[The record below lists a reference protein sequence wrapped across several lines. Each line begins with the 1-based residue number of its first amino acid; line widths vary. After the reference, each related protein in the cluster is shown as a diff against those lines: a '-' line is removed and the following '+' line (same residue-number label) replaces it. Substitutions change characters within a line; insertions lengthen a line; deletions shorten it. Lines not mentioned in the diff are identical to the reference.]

1 MRNSIRITVL
11 FLTNYLLCCSFIV
24 HAESLYQEKT
34 FRPIASDNRAFR
46 VGDVL
51 TVQVFENSSASTNSD
66 TTTRRKNSI
75 SAGIQHDL
83 GSTHGFGLDANGDF
97 DGGGR
102 TQRNGKLLAQL
113 SVNVV
118 EIFANGDMNIQGDQ
132 QLSINNEQ
140 QKIKLEGRVRQQD
153 ISDSNI
159 VLSTRIADAKITY
172 LGDGDLSERQK
183 RGWWRKVLDIFGL

>member
-1 MRNSIRITVL
+1 MRNLIHLAVL
-11 FLTNYLLCCSFIV
+11 FLTNCLLCCSFIV

-46 VGDVL
+46 IGDVL

-83 GSTHGFGLDANGDF
+83 GTNHGFGLDANGDF

-118 EIFANGDMNIQGDQ
+118 EIFANGDMNIRGDQ

-183 RGWWRKVLDIFGL
+183 RGWWRKVLDMFGL